1 MHILR
6 NGSLP
11 SLQGPD
17 NWFTGR
23 VRIDGL
29 YQPEAPARFSAATV
43 TFEPAARTA
52 WHSHPLG
59 QMLIVVAGCGR
70 IQREGE
76 PIEEIRAGDQVWI
89 APGERHW
96 HGAAPLTAMSHVA
109 IQEYEDGEAAAWF
122 EQVSDAEYS
131 ATPVQP
137 AAK

>member
-17 NWFTGR
+17 HWFSGR

-29 YQPEAPARFSAATV
+29 YQPEAPACFSSATV

-59 QMLIVVAGCGR
+59 QMLIVVAGCGQ
-70 IQREGE
+70 IQRKGE
-76 PIEEIRAGDQVWI
+76 AIEVIRAGDRVWI
-89 APGERHW
+89 APGEIHW
-96 HGAAPLTAMSHVA
+96 HGAAPLTAMSHIA
-109 IQEYEDGEAAAWF
+109 IQEYQDGTAVSWF
-122 EQVSDAEYS
+122 EQVSEAHYLES
-131 ATPVQP
+131 QP
-137 AAK
+137 AAG